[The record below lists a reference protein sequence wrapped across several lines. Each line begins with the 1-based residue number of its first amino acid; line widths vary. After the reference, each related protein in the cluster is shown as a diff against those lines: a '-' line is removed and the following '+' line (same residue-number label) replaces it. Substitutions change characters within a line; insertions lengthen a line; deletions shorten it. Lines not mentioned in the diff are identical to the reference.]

1 MITAASD
8 RHLAACRKLGLR
20 VLRIGDEAVV
30 DAQTFSLEGR
40 SIRKVRQ
47 SIARVKRHGWRVE
60 VVDDREVSA
69 ALERELAEAEADW
82 RSRQRRLIG
91 FAMTLGRLAGADERD
106 GGVYVL
112 GRDPMAV
119 CGRSCASPPIAR
131 GSRST

>member
-1 MITAASD
+1 M
-8 RHLAACRKLGLR
+8 
-20 VLRIGDEAVV
+20 LRIGDEAVV
-30 DAQTFSLEGR
+30 DAQD
-40 SIRKVRQ
+40 VQ
-47 SIARVKRHGWRVE
+47 SRRPADPQGAPVDRRVKRHGWRVE

-112 GRDPMAV
+112 AGTPGPSALVPALRLLS
-119 CGRSCASPPIAR
+119 RR